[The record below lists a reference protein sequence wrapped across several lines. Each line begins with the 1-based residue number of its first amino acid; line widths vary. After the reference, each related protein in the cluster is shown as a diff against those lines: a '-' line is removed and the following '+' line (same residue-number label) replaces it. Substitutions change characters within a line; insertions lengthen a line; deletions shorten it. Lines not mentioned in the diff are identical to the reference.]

1 MNHFVMKT
9 VPVPDLLLILDRLAL
24 DLRLNV
30 TINVTAIGEYI
41 FLHCECIL
49 VLMEHVWFC
58 CPDTVLV
65 VQEVF
70 PGSGRTLG
78 VQVEDSYISL
88 PGELFKN
95 LKKSGLQALKSV
107 IL

>member
-1 MNHFVMKT
+1 MKT

-30 TINVTAIGEYI
+30 TINVTGIGEYI
-41 FLHCECIL
+41 FLHCQCIRI
-49 VLMEHVWFC
+49 LMEHGSAVRL
-58 CPDTVLV
+58 CPDTALV

-70 PGSGRTLG
+70 PGSGPTLG
-78 VQVEDSYISL
+78 VQAEDSYISL

>member
-1 MNHFVMKT
+1 MSIVCN
-9 VPVPDLLLILDRLAL
+9 IY
-24 DLRLNV
+24 
-30 TINVTAIGEYI
+30 IYIYIYI
-41 FLHCECIL
+41 FLHCQCI
-49 VLMEHVWFC
+49 VLMEHGSAVHL
-58 CPDTVLV
+58 CPATVLV

-70 PGSGRTLG
+70 PGSGPTLG